1 MWKLAVK
8 YCGGCNPSIDRAELV
23 GKVAVLLA
31 ERNADWKLV
40 TLKESDYDA
49 VLLVNGCPVGCVQK
63 QFLNET
69 RPVILV
75 AGESIQREK
84 AAEAALPEKVAELL
98 LSMNE
103 KTDVEGKER
112 KRDKNTAAGCE
123 GEKYEGFGDCRFG
136 PQGRQFGNIGERN
149 AGVVAGLSGEKSAPP

>member
-63 QFLNET
+63 QFLHET

-84 AAEAALPEKVAELL
+84 TAEAALPEEVVELL
-98 LSMNE
+98 LRLNE
-103 KTDVEGKER
+103 NADKEGQER
-112 KRDKNTAAGCE
+112 KRDKNKATDCE
-123 GEKYEGFGDCRFG
+123 GEKT
-136 PQGRQFGNIGERN
+136 
-149 AGVVAGLSGEKSAPP
+149 

>member
-40 TLKESDYDA
+40 TMKEIDFDA

-63 QFLNET
+63 QFLKET

-84 AAEAALPEKVAELL
+84 VAEAALPEKVAEILL
-98 LSMNE
+98 RLSE
-103 KTDVEGKER
+103 KADEEGQER
-112 KRDKNTAAGCE
+112 KRDKNTATNYKE
-123 GEKYEGFGDCRFG
+123 EK
-136 PQGRQFGNIGERN
+136 
-149 AGVVAGLSGEKSAPP
+149 A

>member
-40 TLKESDYDA
+40 TLKDNAYDA

-63 QFLNET
+63 QFLHET

-84 AAEAALPEKVAELL
+84 VAEAALPEKVAEILL
-98 LSMNE
+98 RLSE
-103 KTDVEGKER
+103 KADEEGQER
-112 KRDKNTAAGCE
+112 KRDKNTATNYKE
-123 GEKYEGFGDCRFG
+123 EK
-136 PQGRQFGNIGERN
+136 
-149 AGVVAGLSGEKSAPP
+149 A

>member
-8 YCGGCNPSIDRAELV
+8 YCGGCNPSIDRTELV
-23 GKVAVLLA
+23 GKLAVLLA
-31 ERNADWKLV
+31 ERDADWKLV
-40 TLKESDYDA
+40 TLKDNAYDA

-84 AAEAALPEKVAELL
+84 VAEAALPEKVAEILL
-98 LSMNE
+98 RLSE
-103 KTDVEGKER
+103 KAEEEGQER
-112 KRDKNTAAGCE
+112 KRDKNTATDCKE
-123 GEKYEGFGDCRFG
+123 EKT
-136 PQGRQFGNIGERN
+136 
-149 AGVVAGLSGEKSAPP
+149 

>member
-63 QFLNET
+63 QFLHET

-75 AGESIQREK
+75 AGESIQRER
-84 AAEAALPEKVAELL
+84 AAEAALPEKVAEILL
-98 LSMNE
+98 RLSE
-103 KTDVEGKER
+103 KAEEEGQER
-112 KRDKNTAAGCE
+112 KRDKNTATNYKE
-123 GEKYEGFGDCRFG
+123 EK
-136 PQGRQFGNIGERN
+136 
-149 AGVVAGLSGEKSAPP
+149 A

>member
-8 YCGGCNPSIDRAELV
+8 YCGGCNPSIDRTELV
-23 GKVAVLLA
+23 GKLAVLLA

-40 TLKESDYDA
+40 TMKENDFDA

-63 QFLNET
+63 QFLHET

-84 AAEAALPEKVAELL
+84 IVEGALAEKVVEELL
-98 LSMNE
+98 RLNE
-103 KTDVEGKER
+103 KADEEGKAR
-112 KRDKNTAAGCE
+112 KRDKNTATDCE
-123 GEKYEGFGDCRFG
+123 GGKT
-136 PQGRQFGNIGERN
+136 
-149 AGVVAGLSGEKSAPP
+149 